1 MSEAKSLI
9 LSSKE
14 VEQKLVR
21 IAYEIYEKNVEA
33 QEIVFAGIL
42 DTGYKLAS
50 ILKKRFEKIT
60 PIASSLVKVSLDK
73 LAPTQSEISLDIDA
87 NTLNNKVV
95 ILVDDVLQSGRT
107 LAYSLKPFLNVRIKK
122 IEIAVLVNRD
132 HPKFPLSATYT
143 GYSLATTIKEHI
155 DVRIEDE
162 NVEVYLY

>member
-21 IAYEIYEKNVEA
+21 IAYEIYEKNVDA

-50 ILKKRFEKIT
+50 ILKNQFEKIT
-60 PIASSLVKVSLDK
+60 PIKASLVKVSLDK
-73 LAPTQSEISLDIDA
+73 LAPTQSEISLDIDST
-87 NTLNNKVV
+87 TLNNKVV

-155 DVRIEDE
+155 DVRIKDED
-162 NVEVYLY
+162 VEVYLY

>member
-21 IAYEIYEKNVEA
+21 IAYEIYEKNVDA

-42 DTGYKLAS
+42 DTGYTLAS
-50 ILKKRFEKIT
+50 ILKNQFEKIT
-60 PIASSLVKVSLDK
+60 PITASLVKVSLDK

>member
-42 DTGYKLAS
+42 DTGYALAC